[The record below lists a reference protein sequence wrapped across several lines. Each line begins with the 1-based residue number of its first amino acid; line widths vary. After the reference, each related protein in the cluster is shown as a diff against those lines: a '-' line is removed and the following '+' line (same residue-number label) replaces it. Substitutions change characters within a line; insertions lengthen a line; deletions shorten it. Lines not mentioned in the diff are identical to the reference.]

1 MDYPKNRKF
10 SSHLVLTAMLSA
22 GITITLS
29 VIYMLLSVM
38 AIIFRFTDCS
48 IPSTGSELFW
58 ALVTNVYIREGK
70 NCAATDDITPA
81 YTVFILAV
89 ITLTVSLLCL
99 ISASVL
105 IATMKDEGMSRY
117 LTMVVSAYIGLNVA
131 SLIVDLTTAAHFGID
146 HSTLSSNLDVAGNN
160 TAYEAIYVL
169 EVLRQGAFILM
180 SVGLKG
186 YVILVIN
193 WILIILLII
202 YLFEHRK
209 LLKTADHSIHKM
221 GALNAFDQPRRPD
234 ENNWAT
240 NNTPRE
246 PEIFSP
252 FARGAQV
259 NHAFN
264 DADSDRGPRR
274 SPMRSD
280 THYSNRSDDRSDSW
294 HRGQPSLAQSSR
306 PFSYLEDL
314 KRPPVVP
321 ARPPPSPA
329 VEPPWTHRDPW
340 QQPQGPPV
348 PAPDYSPQPR
358 RLKSA
363 LKPGGQW

>member
-1 MDYPKNRKF
+1 MDYPKSRKF
-10 SSHLVLTAMLSA
+10 SSHLVLTAVLSG
-22 GITITLS
+22 GITITLAI
-29 VIYMLLSVM
+29 IYMFLSIM
-38 AIIFRFTDCS
+38 AIIFRFTECT
-48 IPSTGSELFW
+48 IPTTTSSYFW
-58 ALVTNVYIREGK
+58 TVITAAYIREGK
-70 NCAATDDITPA
+70 NCGATDFDITPA

-89 ITLTVSLLCL
+89 ITLTVSVLCL
-99 ISASVL
+99 VSACVL

-117 LTMVVSAYIGLNVA
+117 LTMVVTAYIGTNVA

-146 HSTLSSNLDVAGNN
+146 HSTLTSKMEATAN
-160 TAYEAIYVL
+160 TTFDEIYVI
-169 EVLRQGAFILM
+169 EVLRQGALILM

-193 WILIILLII
+193 WILIILLIV

-209 LLKTADHSIHKM
+209 LLKTAEHSIHKM

-234 ENNWAT
+234 DSNWAT
-240 NNTPRE
+240 NSNPRE
-246 PEIFSP
+246 PETFSP
-252 FARGAQV
+252 FARGPQV
-259 NHAFN
+259 NNGFR
-264 DADSDRGPRR
+264 DGESDRGARR
-274 SPMRSD
+274 SPMRTD

-294 HRGQPSLAQSSR
+294 QRGQPSLAQQR
-306 PFSYLEDL
+306 PFSYLEDFN
-314 KRPPVVP
+314 RPPVVP

-329 VEPPWTHRDPW
+329 VEAPWTHRDPW